1 MTTKEL
7 VKAKIED
14 LNNGKVVR
22 IFKDGWMYKIAKM
35 ETMAAIIITP
45 VNPDDKTDLLLQIQT
60 TGYCTMMQAEML
72 IEHICN

>member
-7 VKAKIED
+7 VHAKIKD

-22 IFKDGWMYKIAKM
+22 IFKDGWNYKIAKM
-35 ETMAAIIITP
+35 DTMAAIIITP
-45 VNPDDKTDLLLQIQT
+45 VNPVDKTELLLQIQT
-60 TGYCTMMQAEML
+60 TGYCTMTQAEML